1 MTRAPKA
8 LLAFGEVLIDLLQ
21 DPADGALY
29 HRNAGGAPA
38 NVAVGFARLGG
49 AASFMGMLSTDA
61 FGRFLHDAMTG
72 NGVDMRYARTTHD
85 ANTALAVVSLA
96 ADGERSF
103 GFYRPPAADLLFTT
117 ADIDGAA
124 LADAPWLHLCS
135 NSLTDEPVRGAT
147 LALLDHAATATCP
160 ISFDVNWRPSLWQA
174 GSERAGSRARV
185 HALLP
190 RAHLLK
196 LSAEEWRWL
205 AGGDADASA
214 ESDDEALCAHCFA
227 GVTAIIVVTDGAQ
240 PVRTRLR
247 GGGWTAH
254 PLQPVAVVDS
264 TAAGDAF
271 VAGLLTRLAATGAG
285 PDDLPATLGDATL
298 LAAHIMFA
306 ARCGA
311 FACGLYGAFDA
322 LPMLSDLT

>member
-1 MTRAPKA
+1 MTGAPKH
-8 LLAFGEVLIDLLQ
+8 LLAFGEALIDLLQ
-21 DPADGALY
+21 DPADAALY

-49 AASFMGMLSTDA
+49 AARFMGMLSTDA
-61 FGRFLHDAMTG
+61 FGRFLWETLAA
-72 NGVDMRYARTTHD
+72 NGVDLRYARSTGA

-103 GFYRPPAADLLFTT
+103 GFYRPPAADLLFG
-117 ADIDGAA
+117 AGHIDGAA

-135 NSLTDEPVRGAT
+135 NSLTAEPVRGAT
-147 LALLDHAATATCP
+147 FALLEHAAAANCP

-174 GSERAGSRARV
+174 GGERAGSRALV
-185 HALLP
+185 HSLLP

-196 LSAEEWRWL
+196 LSAQEWRWL
-205 AGGDADASA
+205 AGGDAGADNQSA
-214 ESDDEALCAHCFA
+214 DEALCAHCFE
-227 GVTAIIVVTDGAQ
+227 GDTEMIVVTDGAD
-240 PVRTRLR
+240 PVRTRVR

-254 PLQPVAVVDS
+254 RVAPIAVVDS

-271 VAGLLTRLAATGAG
+271 VAALLARLAATGAG
-285 PDDLPATLGDATL
+285 PGELPAMLGDAAQ
-298 LAAHIMFA
+298 LAAHIGFA

-311 FACGLYGAFDA
+311 FACSRYGAFDA
-322 LPMLSDLT
+322 LPAMSDVA